1 MHTTRF
7 ITTEEIDPIVTDLFS
22 IDKTITRMEKT
33 EEELTILRNQWKEL
47 SEKKQM
53 LIPVVFDEAGQ
64 PVAMYSARLIPKIAG
79 WWVGATKIKYP
90 NTNFHTSA
98 KIMVPALELLINK
111 MEELGYYKWWM
122 VAPEN
127 HHNIRNTVMKKYSP
141 ALRRYDW
148 YDEKL
153 IAKGK
158 RSYVELYEMHRGV
171 VDWTDVLVRIFILK
185 QKHRVEYLKEQS
197 SDDYEGTIPEME

>member
-1 MHTTRF
+1 MYTTRF
-7 ITTEEIDPIVTDLFS
+7 ITTDEIDPVIKDLFS
-22 IDKTITRMEKT
+22 VDKTITRMEKT

-47 SEKKQM
+47 SEKNQM
-53 LIPVVFDEAGQ
+53 LIPVVFDSSGQ

-127 HHNIRNTVMKKYSP
+127 HHNIRNSVMRKYSP
-141 ALRRYDW
+141 ALQRYDW

-185 QKHRVEYLKEQS
+185 QKHRVEYLRKQS
-197 SDDYEGTIPEME
+197 STDYKGTIL